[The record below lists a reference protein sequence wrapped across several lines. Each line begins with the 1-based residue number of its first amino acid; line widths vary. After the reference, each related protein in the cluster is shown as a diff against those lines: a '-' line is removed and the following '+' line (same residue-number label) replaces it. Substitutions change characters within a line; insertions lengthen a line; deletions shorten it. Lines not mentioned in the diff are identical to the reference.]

1 VEVKEEMAEVQEE
14 SPHVILVQKALGLA
28 VHRRSGYGS
37 HATQAQSISTSC
49 KAQIVLSASIFFTLM

>member
-1 VEVKEEMAEVQEE
+1 MEVGEEYMEVQEE
-14 SPHVILVQKALGLA
+14 TA
-28 VHRRSGYGS
+28 GYGS